1 LRWRWWSSKCCGP
14 SAVCCVAW
22 LQPLRPI
29 GLAAQPFSRVE
40 AVGSQGEIYFARE
53 HTHAPPPSAT
63 SHVLLCRPVAFAWRD
78 FLQQPHNRSPLLR
91 MSHSPSHS
99 PRICVAHSGSSDDV
113 VSLSQNQATADGGQS
128 SLMLRTRSC
137 PLLPSPWHRSC
148 IPTRCCQLH
157 RARILPCCGCARR
170 VQVADTHTHTRTRT
184 HIHIHTLPSSPT
196 CASQRALRLLQPWLA
211 ITSTA
216 RARCSTTSPPWGGG
230 T

>member
-29 GLAAQPFSRVE
+29 GLAAQPFSRVQ
-40 AVGSQGEIYFARE
+40 AVGLQGEIYFARE

-63 SHVLLCRPVAFAWRD
+63 SHVLLCRPVALAWRD
-78 FLQQPHNRSPLLR
+78 FLQQPHNLSRLLR
-91 MSHSPSHS
+91 MPHLPSHS
-99 PRICVAHSGSSDDV
+99 PRICVAHSGWSDDD
-113 VSLSQNQATADGGQS
+113 VSLSQNQATADGV
-128 SLMLRTRSC
+128 MLRTRSC
-137 PLLPSPWHRSC
+137 PLPHGIARASLLAAASC
-148 IPTRCCQLH
+148 IAPAYCPAAVLRGVFKLLTH
-157 RARILPCCGCARR
+157 I
-170 VQVADTHTHTRTRT
+170 HTHARTRT
-184 HIHIHTLPSSPT
+184 HIHTNTLHSSPT

-216 RARCSTTSPPWGGG
+216 RARCSTTSPRWGGG